1 MPWYSKNC
9 SLNCKFSDL
18 NKAHVKVVY
27 LKLPVLNVASVVS
40 VNHKVFLQMYT
51 LMGYFPIVTFF
62 PFLEIPNI

>member
-9 SLNCKFSDL
+9 SLNCQFSDL

-27 LKLPVLNVASVVS
+27 LKLLVLNVASVVS
-40 VNHKVFLQMYT
+40 VNHKVFLQMYA

-62 PFLEIPNI
+62 SFFGNS